1 MATASTVA
9 GSRAEHRGLAYWMER
24 TLKELEKVRETPDA
38 DAVHDLRVAIRR
50 CRSVAA
56 VMQEVDPDPAWP
68 EMKKLGKKLFH
79 QLGELRDTQVL
90 EEWTKKLS
98 FETDPVRQMLLEN
111 FGRKES
117 ELREA
122 ALRVAEKFDEKAW
135 TKHER
140 TLRRRARLVAPDS
153 PAAESLAL
161 ERLEGARGLQ
171 GHAMKTG
178 KPAAWHALRIGVKR
192 FRYTV
197 ESLLPGR
204 YGEWGDDLKR
214 VQDLL
219 GGVHDLDV
227 LSTKVVQ
234 IAGPELI
241 AAQASWSGRI
251 ATERGQRIE
260 TYRQMTSGQDNLW
273 HKWRQGL
280 PEGRKL
286 EAAGLARLR
295 VTARAM
301 DGNLRRTSQVSR
313 LTVRLF
319 DALRRV
325 HVARVF
331 EDRDLRKIVCGA
343 ARVHGIGASLVAKHP
358 QKAARKFLRKLAE
371 PAGWTKEEW
380 ELLAL
385 VVRYHRGGQSK
396 KKHKAFGA
404 LNEVDQTRVNA
415 MAGILRLARA
425 LRKSGIETTVGLRV
439 DKSVDALIVQVPGLV
454 DSESVAARL
463 AVGKHLLETCLEL
476 PLIVRAVP
484 AAQKVLELPKRED
497 PGQARPA
504 ASD

>member
-1 MATASTVA
+1 MATAGTVA
-9 GSRAEHRGLAYWMER
+9 GSRAEHRGLTYWMER

-68 EMKKLGKKLFH
+68 EMKKLGRKLFR

-90 EEWTKKLS
+90 EEWTRKLS
-98 FETDPVRQMLLEN
+98 AEADPVRQMLLED
-111 FGRKES
+111 FGKKEV
-117 ELREA
+117 ELRET
-122 ALRVAEKFDEKAW
+122 ALRVAEKFDEKGW
-135 TKHER
+135 TKHAR
-140 TLRRRARLVAPDS
+140 TLRRRARLVPPDS
-153 PAAESLAL
+153 AAAQCLAL
-161 ERLEGARGLQ
+161 ERLEGAKELQ
-171 GHAMKTG
+171 GQALRTS

-197 ESLLPGR
+197 ENLLPRR
-204 YGEWGDDLKR
+204 YEEWGEDLKR

-219 GGVHDLDV
+219 GEVHDLDV
-227 LSTKVVQ
+227 LSEKVAQ
-234 IAGPELI
+234 ITGVEMI

-260 TYRQMTSGQDNLW
+260 TYRQLTSGQDNLW

-280 PEGRKL
+280 PEGRQL

-295 VTARAM
+295 VTSRAL
-301 DGNLRRTSQVSR
+301 DANLRRTAQVSR

-319 DALRRV
+319 DALRKV
-325 HVARVF
+325 HAARVF

-343 ARVHGIGASLVAKHP
+343 ARIHGIGASLDAKRA
-358 QKAARKFLRKLAE
+358 QKAGWKFLRKLAE

-380 ELLAL
+380 ELLGL
-385 VVRYHRGGQSK
+385 VVRYHRGGQPK
-396 KKHKAFGA
+396 AKHKAFGA
-404 LNEVDQTRVNA
+404 LNEVDQARVSA
-415 MAGILRLARA
+415 MAGVLRLARA

-454 DSESVAARL
+454 DSESAAARL

-476 PLIVRAVP
+476 PLIVRAAP
-484 AAQKVLELPKRED
+484 AVQKVLELPKREAE
-497 PGQARPA
+497 GQARMA